1 MRIDLSSAAR
11 YQPRHNDVGLPVE
24 RLPDEHEVMR
34 RVGLAAGCTRTLA
47 DQRAADGHPE
57 RLSIWGGLVV
67 CDGWR
72 GPGQRVDRRGG
83 LNLGDQMDMDRA
95 GTLDQGEDDGP
106 LSGRP
111 WLARYAPGVVADV
124 LVPAESLPE
133 MLAASALRF
142 GHRVALD
149 FFGAETTYVELA
161 AQVSRAAEAL
171 RVAGVRAGDRVAL
184 VLPNCPQH
192 VVAFYAAL
200 RLGAVI
206 VEHNPLYT
214 APELAH
220 QLSDCGAAVVVCW
233 DKTASVIDGL
243 RGQTAVRTILAVD
256 MTTVLPWRMRLAL
269 RLPVAKARSAR
280 SSMTGPVPRGVLSW
294 EAVSCSTGPLDAA
307 HSQPRPEDVALLQYT
322 GGTTGTPKGAVLT
335 HRNLRANAAQGQAWM
350 PGLKDGEETVY
361 AVLPLFHAYGLTLC
375 LTYSMSVGATLVLFP
390 RFDLDHLLE
399 AIRRRPPT
407 FLPAVPPIYER
418 LAAAAREGRV
428 NLTSIRYA
436 ISGAMALPPALVEAW
451 ESVSGGLLVEGYG
464 MTETSPISLGNPAA
478 ATRRPGT
485 VGVPFPSTR
494 IRIVDPDDPSRDL
507 RIGEQGELLIG
518 GPQVFDGYWNR
529 PNETAAVL
537 LPGGWLRTGDIAV
550 ADPDGFV
557 TIVDRIKE
565 LIITGGFNVYPSEV
579 EDALRDLPEIAD
591 LAVVGVPAAG
601 DTGEDVVLAVVP
613 AAGASVDLDAVRAY
627 ARERLAGYKVPRRVV
642 IMDDL
647 PRSQIGKIIR
657 RRVRDRIEAMET
669 FEAG

>member
-1 MRIDLSSAAR
+1 
-11 YQPRHNDVGLPVE
+11 
-24 RLPDEHEVMR
+24 
-34 RVGLAAGCTRTLA
+34 
-47 DQRAADGHPE
+47 
-57 RLSIWGGLVV
+57 
-67 CDGWR
+67 
-72 GPGQRVDRRGG
+72 
-83 LNLGDQMDMDRA
+83 MDMDRA
-95 GTLDQGEDDGP
+95 GTSEQGQDRGP

-111 WLARYAPGVVADV
+111 WLASYAPGVEPDV
-124 LVPAESLPE
+124 EVPAESLPE

-142 GHRVALD
+142 GDRVALD
-149 FFGAETTYVELA
+149 FFGAETRYVELA
-161 AQVSRAAEAL
+161 DQVSRAAEAL
-171 RVAGVRAGDRVAL
+171 RVAGVRVGDRVAL

-192 VVAFYAAL
+192 VVAFYATL
-200 RLGAVI
+200 RLGAVV

-214 APELAH
+214 ATELEH
-220 QLSDCGAAVVVCW
+220 QLSDCGATVVVCW
-233 DKTASVIDGL
+233 DKTAAVIDGL
-243 RGQTAVRTILAVD
+243 RGQTEVRTILAVD
-256 MTTVLPWRMRLAL
+256 LTTALPWRKRLAL

-280 SSMTGPVPRGVLSW
+280 ASMTGPVPRQMLSW
-294 EAVSCSTGPLDAA
+294 ERVSSSAGLLDPA
-307 HSQPRPEDVALLQYT
+307 HPGPRPEDVALLQYT

-335 HRNLRANAAQGQAWM
+335 HRNLRANAAQGRAWM
-350 PGLKDGEETVY
+350 PGLEDGEETVY

-375 LTYSMSVGATLVLFP
+375 LTYSMSVGATLVLLP
-390 RFDLDHLLE
+390 RFDLDQMVE
-399 AIRRRPPT
+399 AMHRRPPT

-436 ISGAMALPPALVEAW
+436 ISGAMALPPSLVEMW

-478 ATRRPGT
+478 TTRRPGT

-494 IRIVDPDDPSRDL
+494 IRIVDPEDPLVDL
-507 RIGEQGELLIG
+507 LIGEPGELLIG
-518 GPQVFDGYWNR
+518 GPQVFAGYWNC

-550 ADPDGFV
+550 ADRDGFV
-557 TIVDRIKE
+557 SIVDRIKE

-579 EDALRDLPEIAD
+579 EDVLRVLPEIDD

-601 DTGEDVVLAVVP
+601 DTGEEVVVAVVP
-613 AAGASVDLDAVRAY
+613 VAGATVDPDRVRAY

-657 RRVRDRIEAMET
+657 RRVRDLVEAMET
-669 FEAG
+669 FDAG